1 MLALSIIALLTTASV
16 PAQAQEELQAVAPV
30 SQTLGQSWNVLSRS
44 SSTVYM
50 VDVNAIKQQ
59 DGITTVYVARVPA
72 QGDASDKTHSLTEVN
87 LRCGANQSKTGTEIY
102 FGANGS
108 EEERIPNEYDFEAIT
123 ANSLDSYVKSIV
135 CDNERTT
142 STFDSIEAFI
152 NAGRPN
158 TK

>member
-16 PAQAQEELQAVAPV
+16 TAQAQEELQPAAPV
-30 SQTLGQSWNVLSRS
+30 SQALGQSWNVLSRS

-72 QGDASDKTHSLTEVN
+72 QGDAADKTHSLTEVN
-87 LRCGANQSKTGTEIY
+87 LRCDANQSKTGVEIY

-108 EEERIPNEYDFEAIT
+108 EEERIPNEYSFEAIS

-135 CDNERTT
+135 CDNERT
-142 STFDSIEAFI
+142 SANFESIEAFI